1 MVSHALFVF
10 IHVHSWL
17 NRKLHERGTHTSMI
31 AAAGYL
37 AYDDY
42 YKQRP
47 ALQQAQAE
55 VQQLRQNPAPVA
67 VGSSHPV
74 YVPVNPPN
82 RPTWFQ
88 KPLEESSSTL
98 DAARRHKQKD
108 EDTRPQ
114 P

>member
-1 MVSHALFVF
+1 MREVVIVL
-10 IHVHSWL
+10 L
-17 NRKLHERGTHTSMI
+17 I

-55 VQQLRQNPAPVA
+55 IQQLRQNPVPVTA
-67 VGSSHPV
+67 GSSH
-74 YVPVNPPN
+74 PVNPPN

-88 KPLEESSSTL
+88 KHLEESSSTL
-98 DAARRHKQKD
+98 DTARRHKQKD